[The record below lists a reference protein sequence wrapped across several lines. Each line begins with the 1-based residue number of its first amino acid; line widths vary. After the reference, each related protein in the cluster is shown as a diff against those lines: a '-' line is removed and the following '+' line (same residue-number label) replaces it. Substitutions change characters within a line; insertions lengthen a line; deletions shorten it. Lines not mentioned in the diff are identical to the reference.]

1 MSISAKVKE
10 GIAASSWI
18 VKIFEDRAQIV
29 SEEKEVYDF
38 RLGNPKV
45 EPPLEFVE
53 ELKKVA
59 NNPFPG
65 MHGYSALAGHS
76 QTREAIAK
84 TLSKER
90 GLPFTAQHV
99 IMTAGGAGALNIIL
113 KAILNPGDEVIVLSP
128 LYLEYPYYI
137 DNHGGVCCLA
147 ETDTDF
153 TLNIDNVAA
162 KITPR
167 TKAIIINSPNNPS
180 GMIYSDESLQSL
192 ARLLNE
198 KNRQFGKDIFLI
210 YDAAYQDIVYDG
222 NKVPD
227 IFSIYSTT
235 IFAASYSKPL
245 SIPGE
250 RIGYTA
256 VHPAMKNSG
265 ELMDA
270 LTFANRVLGYLSAP
284 VLMQHVVTNLQ
295 GICVDRAEYQERRD
309 MFCNALQDFGYSFKR
324 PMGAY
329 YIFPET
335 PGDDIVFAQE
345 LAREGILVLPGKSF
359 GRSGYIR
366 IAFCVKKEIIKKSLP
381 GFKKVKDLFKRN
393 AKAR

>member
-1 MSISAKVKE
+1 MSISIKVKE

-18 VKIFEDRAQIV
+18 VNIFEGRSQVV

-38 RLGNPKV
+38 RLGNPKL
-45 EPPLEFVE
+45 EPPLEFIE

-65 MHGYSALAGHS
+65 MHGYSALAGHV
-76 QTREAIAK
+76 QTRESIAK
-84 TLSKER
+84 TLLKER

-113 KAILNPGDEVIVLSP
+113 KAILNPSDEVIVLSP

-137 DNHGGVCCLA
+137 DNHGGVCCVV
-147 ETDTDF
+147 ETNEDF
-153 TLNIDNVAA
+153 TLNIDNLAA

-167 TKAIIINSPNNPS
+167 TKAVIINSPNNPT
-180 GMIYSDESLQSL
+180 GMIYSDESLKCAASL
-192 ARLLNE
+192 LSD
-198 KNRQFGKDIFLI
+198 KNRQFGNDIFLI

-222 NKVPD
+222 NNLPD
-227 IFSIYSTT
+227 IFNIYSNT

-250 RIGYTA
+250 RIGYA
-256 VHPAMKNSG
+256 AIYPGMKNSG
-265 ELMDA
+265 ELIEA
-270 LTFANRVLGYLSAP
+270 LIFANRVLGYLSAP

-295 GICVDRAEYQERRD
+295 GVSVDRAEYQERRD
-309 MFCNALQDFGYSFKR
+309 MFCNALQDFGYSFIR

-329 YIFPET
+329 YIFPKS
-335 PGDDIVFAQE
+335 PGDDLVFAQE
-345 LAREGILVLPGKSF
+345 LAKEGILVLPGKSF

-366 IAFCVKKEIIKKSLP
+366 IAFCVKKETIKKSLP
-381 GFKKVKDLFKRN
+381 GFKKVKDFLSPNPKRI
-393 AKAR
+393 

>member
-1 MSISAKVKE
+1 MSISIKVKE

-18 VKIFEDRAQIV
+18 VNIFERHSQVDF
-29 SEEKEVYDF
+29 EEKEVYDF
-38 RLGNPKV
+38 RLGNPKI

-59 NNPFPG
+59 NNPFPE
-65 MHGYSALAGHS
+65 MHGYSALAGHV

-137 DNHGGVCCLA
+137 DNHGGVCCVA
-147 ETDTDF
+147 ETNADF
-153 TLNIDNVAA
+153 SLNIDAIAA
-162 KITPR
+162 KTTSR

-180 GMIYSDESLQSL
+180 GMIYSDESLKST

-222 NKVPD
+222 NKLPD
-227 IFSIYSTT
+227 IFSIYSNT

-250 RIGYTA
+250 RIGYAA
-256 VHPAMKNSG
+256 VHPAMKNSV
-265 ELMDA
+265 ELMEA

-295 GICVDRAEYQERRD
+295 GVCVDRSEYQERRD
-309 MFCNALQDFGYSFKR
+309 MFCRALQDFGYSFTR

-335 PGDDIVFAQE
+335 PGDDLVFTQE
-345 LAREGILVLPGKSF
+345 LAKEGIMVLPGKSF

-366 IAFCVKKEIIKKSLP
+366 IAFCVKKETIKKSLP
-381 GFKKVKDLFKRN
+381 GFKKVKDFFRH
-393 AKAR
+393 

>member
-1 MSISAKVKE
+1 MSISIKVKE
-10 GIAASSWI
+10 GITASSWV
-18 VKIFEDRAQIV
+18 VKIFEYRSQVV

-38 RLGNPKV
+38 RLGNPKI
-45 EPPLEFVE
+45 EPPVEFVE

-65 MHGYSALAGHS
+65 MHGYSALAGHI
-76 QTREAIAK
+76 QTREAIAQ

-90 GLPFTAQHV
+90 GLPFTAHHV

-113 KAILNPGDEVIVLSP
+113 KAILNPGEEVIVLAP

-137 DNHGGVCCLA
+137 DNHGGICCVV
-147 ETDTDF
+147 ETNADF
-153 TLNIDNVAA
+153 TVNVDSIAA

-167 TKAIIINSPNNPS
+167 TKSIIINSPNNPT
-180 GMIYSDESLQSL
+180 GMIYSEESLKST
-192 ARLLNE
+192 ARLLND

-222 NKVPD
+222 NKLPD
-227 IFSIYSTT
+227 IFSIYSNT

-250 RIGYTA
+250 RIGYAA

-265 ELMDA
+265 ELMEA

-284 VLMQHVVTNLQ
+284 VLMQHVVANIQ
-295 GICVDRAEYQERRD
+295 GVCVDRAEYQERRD
-309 MFCNALQDFGYSFKR
+309 MFCDALQDFGYSFTR

-329 YIFPET
+329 YIFPKT
-335 PGDDIVFAQE
+335 PGDDLVFAQE
-345 LAREGILVLPGKSF
+345 LAKEGILVLPGKSF

-366 IAFCVKKEIIKKSLP
+366 IAFCVNKETIKKSLP
-381 GFKKVKDLFKRN
+381 GFKKVKDFFNR
-393 AKAR
+393 

>member
-1 MSISAKVKE
+1 MSISIKVKE

-18 VKIFEDRAQIV
+18 VNIFEDRSQVV
-29 SEEKEVYDF
+29 SKEKEVYDF
-38 RLGNPKV
+38 RLGNPKI

-53 ELKKVA
+53 ELKRVA
-59 NNPFPG
+59 NNPFPE
-65 MHGYSALAGHS
+65 MHGYSALAGHV
-76 QTREAIAK
+76 QAREAIAK

-137 DNHGGVCCLA
+137 DNHGGVCCVA
-147 ETDTDF
+147 ETNADF
-153 TLNIDNVAA
+153 TLNIDAIA
-162 KITPR
+162 SKTTPR

-180 GMIYSDESLQSL
+180 GMIYFDESLKST

-198 KNRQFGKDIFLI
+198 KNRQFGNDIFLI

-222 NKVPD
+222 NKLPD
-227 IFSIYSTT
+227 IFNIYSNT

-250 RIGYTA
+250 RIGYAA
-256 VHPAMKNSG
+256 VHPAMKNSR
-265 ELMDA
+265 ELMEA

-295 GICVDRAEYQERRD
+295 GVCVDRAEYQGRRD
-309 MFCNALQDFGYSFKR
+309 MFCNALQDFGYSFTR

-329 YIFPET
+329 YIFTKT
-335 PGDDIVFAQE
+335 PGDDLVFTQE
-345 LAREGILVLPGKSF
+345 LAKEGILVLPGKSF

-366 IAFCVKKEIIKKSLP
+366 IAFCVKKETIKKSLP
-381 GFKKVKDLFKRN
+381 GFKKVKDFYRH
-393 AKAR
+393 

>member
-1 MSISAKVKE
+1 MSISIKVKE

-18 VKIFEDRAQIV
+18 VNIFERHSQVDF
-29 SEEKEVYDF
+29 EEKEVYDF
-38 RLGNPKV
+38 RLGNPKI

-59 NNPFPG
+59 NNPFPE
-65 MHGYSALAGHS
+65 MHGYSALAGHV

-137 DNHGGVCCLA
+137 DNHGGVCCVA
-147 ETDTDF
+147 ETNADF
-153 TLNIDNVAA
+153 SLNIDAIAA
-162 KITPR
+162 KTTPR

-180 GMIYSDESLQSL
+180 GMIYSDESLKST

-222 NKVPD
+222 NKLPD
-227 IFSIYSTT
+227 IFSIYSNT

-250 RIGYTA
+250 RIGYAA
-256 VHPAMKNSG
+256 VHPAMKNSV
-265 ELMDA
+265 ELMEA

-295 GICVDRAEYQERRD
+295 GVCVDRSEYQERRD
-309 MFCNALQDFGYSFKR
+309 MFCRALQDFGYSFTR

-335 PGDDIVFAQE
+335 PGDDLVFTQE
-345 LAREGILVLPGKSF
+345 LAKEGIMVLPGKSF

-366 IAFCVKKEIIKKSLP
+366 IAFCVKKETIKKSLP
-381 GFKKVKDLFKRN
+381 GFKKVKDFFRH
-393 AKAR
+393 

>member
-1 MSISAKVKE
+1 MSISIKVKE

-18 VKIFEDRAQIV
+18 VNIFEDRSQVV
-29 SEEKEVYDF
+29 SKEKEVYDF
-38 RLGNPKV
+38 RLGNPKI

-53 ELKKVA
+53 ELKRAA
-59 NNPFPG
+59 NNPFPE
-65 MHGYSALAGHS
+65 MHGYSALAGHVHA
-76 QTREAIAK
+76 REAIAK

-137 DNHGGVCCLA
+137 DNHGGVCCVV
-147 ETDTDF
+147 ETNADF
-153 TLNIDNVAA
+153 TLNIDAIAA
-162 KITPR
+162 KTTPR

-180 GMIYSDESLQSL
+180 GMIYSDESLKSA

-198 KNRQFGKDIFLI
+198 KNRQFGNDIFLI

-222 NKVPD
+222 NKIPD
-227 IFSIYSTT
+227 IFNIYSNT

-250 RIGYTA
+250 RIGYAA
-256 VHPAMKNSG
+256 VHPAIKNSG
-265 ELMDA
+265 ELMEA

-295 GICVDRAEYQERRD
+295 GVCVDRAEYQERRD
-309 MFCNALQDFGYSFKR
+309 MFCNALQDFGYSFTR

-329 YIFPET
+329 YIFAET
-335 PGDDIVFAQE
+335 PGDDLVFTQE
-345 LAREGILVLPGKSF
+345 LAKEGVLVLPGKSF

-366 IAFCVKKEIIKKSLP
+366 IAFCVKKETIKKSLP
-381 GFKKVKDLFKRN
+381 GFKKVKDFFRP
-393 AKAR
+393 

>member
-1 MSISAKVKE
+1 MSISIKVKE

-18 VKIFEDRAQIV
+18 VNIFEDRSQVV
-29 SEEKEVYDF
+29 SKEKEVYDF
-38 RLGNPKV
+38 RLGNPKI

-53 ELKKVA
+53 ELKRVA
-59 NNPFPG
+59 NNPFPE
-65 MHGYSALAGHS
+65 MHGYSALAGHV
-76 QTREAIAK
+76 QAREAIAK

-137 DNHGGVCCLA
+137 DNHGGVCCVA
-147 ETDTDF
+147 ETNADF
-153 TLNIDNVAA
+153 TLNIDAIAA
-162 KITPR
+162 KTTPR

-180 GMIYSDESLQSL
+180 GMIYFDESLKST

-198 KNRQFGKDIFLI
+198 KNRQFGNDIFLI

-222 NKVPD
+222 NKLPD
-227 IFSIYSTT
+227 IFNIYSNT

-250 RIGYTA
+250 RIGYAA
-256 VHPAMKNSG
+256 VHPAMKNSR
-265 ELMDA
+265 ELMEA
-270 LTFANRVLGYLSAP
+270 LTFANRVLGYLSAL

-295 GICVDRAEYQERRD
+295 GVCVDRAEYQGRRD
-309 MFCNALQDFGYSFKR
+309 MFCNALQDFGYSFTR

-329 YIFPET
+329 YIFTKT
-335 PGDDIVFAQE
+335 PGDDLVFTQE
-345 LAREGILVLPGKSF
+345 LAKEGILVLPGKSF

-366 IAFCVKKEIIKKSLP
+366 IAFCVKKETIKKSLP
-381 GFKKVKDLFKRN
+381 GFKKVKDFYRH
-393 AKAR
+393 

>member
-1 MSISAKVKE
+1 MN
-10 GIAASSWI
+10 
-18 VKIFEDRAQIV
+18 IFEDRSQVV
-29 SEEKEVYDF
+29 SKEKEVYDF
-38 RLGNPKV
+38 RLETPKI

-53 ELKKVA
+53 ELKRVA
-59 NNPFPG
+59 NIPFRRC
-65 MHGYSALAGHS
+65 MANSALAGHV
-76 QTREAIAK
+76 QAREAIAK

-137 DNHGGVCCLA
+137 DNHGGVCCVA
-147 ETDTDF
+147 ETNADF
-153 TLNIDNVAA
+153 TLNIDAIAA
-162 KITPR
+162 KTTPR

-180 GMIYSDESLQSL
+180 GMIYFDESLKST

-198 KNRQFGKDIFLI
+198 KNRQFGNDIFLI

-222 NKVPD
+222 NKLPD
-227 IFSIYSTT
+227 IFNIYSNT

-250 RIGYTA
+250 RIGYAA
-256 VHPAMKNSG
+256 VHPAMKNSR
-265 ELMDA
+265 ELMEA

-295 GICVDRAEYQERRD
+295 GVCVDRAEYQGRRD
-309 MFCNALQDFGYSFKR
+309 MFCNALQDFGYSFTR

-329 YIFPET
+329 YIFTKT
-335 PGDDIVFAQE
+335 PGDDLVFTQE
-345 LAREGILVLPGKSF
+345 LAKEGILVLPGKSF

-366 IAFCVKKEIIKKSLP
+366 IAFCVKKETIKKSLP
-381 GFKKVKDLFKRN
+381 GFKKVKDFYRH
-393 AKAR
+393 

>member
-1 MSISAKVKE
+1 MSISSKVRE
-10 GIAASSWI
+10 GIAASSW
-18 VKIFEDRAQIV
+18 VVNIFEYRSPVV

-38 RLGNPKV
+38 RLGNPKI
-45 EPPLEFVE
+45 EPPAKFVE

-65 MHGYSALAGHS
+65 MHGYSALAGHI
-76 QTREAIAK
+76 QAREAIAQ
-84 TLSKER
+84 TLSEER
-90 GLPFTAQHV
+90 GLSFTAHHV
-99 IMTAGGAGALNIIL
+99 IMTSGGAGALNIIL
-113 KAILNPGDEVIVLSP
+113 KAILNPGEEVIVLAP

-137 DNHGGVCCLA
+137 DNHGGVCCVA
-147 ETDTDF
+147 ETNADF
-153 TLNIDNVAA
+153 TVNIDTISA

-167 TKAIIINSPNNPS
+167 TKAIIINSPNNPT
-180 GMIYSDESLQSL
+180 GMIYSGDSLKSI

-210 YDAAYQDIVYDG
+210 YDAAYQDIIYDG

-227 IFSIYSTT
+227 IFNIYSNT

-250 RIGYTA
+250 RIGFAA

-284 VLMQHVVTNLQ
+284 VLMQHVVANLQ
-295 GICVDRAEYQERRD
+295 GVCVDRVEYQERRD
-309 MFCNALQDFGYSFKR
+309 MLCDALEDFGYSFTR

-329 YIFPET
+329 YIFPMI
-335 PGDDIVFAQE
+335 PGDDVLFAQG
-345 LAREGILVLPGKSF
+345 LSQEGILVLPGKSF

-366 IAFCVKKEIIKKSLP
+366 IAFCVNKETITNSLP
-381 GFKKVKDLFKRN
+381 GFKRVIERFM
-393 AKAR
+393 

>member
-1 MSISAKVKE
+1 MSISIKVME
-10 GIAASSWI
+10 GIAASSWV
-18 VKIFEDRAQIV
+18 VKIFDGRSQFV
-29 SEEKEVYDF
+29 SKEQEVYDF
-38 RLGNPKV
+38 RLGNPKI
-45 EPPLEFVE
+45 EPPLKFAE

-59 NNPFPG
+59 DNPFPG
-65 MHGYSALAGHS
+65 MHGYSALAGHV

-99 IMTAGGAGALNIIL
+99 IMTSGGAGALNIIL

-137 DNHGGVCCLA
+137 DNHGGVCCLV
-147 ETDTDF
+147 ETNADF
-153 TLNIDNVAA
+153 TLNINNLAA

-167 TKAIIINSPNNPS
+167 TKAVIVNSPNNPT
-180 GMIYSDESLQSL
+180 GMIYSDESLKSM
-192 ARLLNE
+192 ARLLGD
-198 KNRQFGKDIFLI
+198 KNRQVGNDIFLI

-222 NKVPD
+222 NKLPD
-227 IFSIYSTT
+227 IFNIYSNT

-250 RIGYTA
+250 RIGYA
-256 VHPAMKNSG
+256 AIHPAMKISG
-265 ELMDA
+265 ELIEA
-270 LTFANRVLGYLSAP
+270 LIFANRVLGYLSAP
-284 VLMQHVVTNLQ
+284 VLMQHVITNLQ
-295 GICVDRAEYQERRD
+295 GVCVDRAEYQERRD
-309 MFCNALQDFGYSFKR
+309 MFCNALQDFGYSVTR

-335 PGDDIVFAQE
+335 PGDDLVFTQE
-345 LAREGILVLPGKSF
+345 LAKEGILVLPGKSF

-366 IAFCVKKEIIKKSLP
+366 IAFCVKKETIKKSLP
-381 GFKKVKDLFKRN
+381 GFKKVMDRFK
-393 AKAR
+393 

>member
-1 MSISAKVKE
+1 MSISIKVKE

-18 VKIFEDRAQIV
+18 VNIFERHSQVD

-38 RLGNPKV
+38 RLGNPKI

-59 NNPFPG
+59 NNPFPE
-65 MHGYSALAGHS
+65 MHGYSALAGHV

-90 GLPFTAQHV
+90 GLPFTEQHV

-137 DNHGGVCCLA
+137 DNHGGVCCVA
-147 ETDTDF
+147 ETNADF
-153 TLNIDNVAA
+153 SLNIDAIAA
-162 KITPR
+162 KTTSR

-180 GMIYSDESLQSL
+180 GMIYSDESLKST

-222 NKVPD
+222 NKLPD
-227 IFSIYSTT
+227 IFSIYSNT

-250 RIGYTA
+250 RIGYAA
-256 VHPAMKNSG
+256 VHPAMKNSV
-265 ELMDA
+265 ELMEA

-295 GICVDRAEYQERRD
+295 GVCVDRSEYQERRD
-309 MFCNALQDFGYSFKR
+309 MFCRALQDFGYSFTR

-335 PGDDIVFAQE
+335 PGDDLVFTQE
-345 LAREGILVLPGKSF
+345 LAKEGIMVLPGKSF

-366 IAFCVKKEIIKKSLP
+366 IAFCVKKETIKKSLP
-381 GFKKVKDLFKRN
+381 GFKKVKDFFRH
-393 AKAR
+393 

>member
-1 MSISAKVKE
+1 MSISSKVKE
-10 GIAASSWI
+10 GIAASSWV
-18 VKIFEDRAQIV
+18 VKIFESHSQVI
-29 SEEKEVYDF
+29 SEEKEACDF
-38 RLGNPKV
+38 RLGNPKI
-45 EPPLEFVE
+45 EPPAEFVE
-53 ELKKVA
+53 ELKKAA

-65 MHGYSALAGHS
+65 MHGYSALAGHI

-90 GLPFTAQHV
+90 GLHFTTHHI

-113 KAILNPGDEVIVLSP
+113 KAILNPEDEVIVLSP

-137 DNHGGVCCLA
+137 DNHGGVCCVV
-147 ETDTDF
+147 ETHADF
-153 TLNIDNVAA
+153 TLNIDTIAA

-167 TKAIIINSPNNPS
+167 TKAIIINSPNNPT
-180 GMIYSDESLQSL
+180 GMIYSDESLKSA

-198 KNRQFGKDIFLI
+198 KSRQYGKDIFLI

-222 NKVPD
+222 NELPD
-227 IFSIYSTT
+227 IFTFYSNT

-250 RIGYTA
+250 RIGYA
-256 VHPAMKNSG
+256 AIHPEIKNSR
-265 ELMDA
+265 ELFEA

-284 VLMQHVVTNLQ
+284 VLMQHVIANLQ
-295 GICVDRAEYQERRD
+295 GIHVDRVEYQERRD
-309 MFCNALQDFGYSFKR
+309 MFCNALQDFGYSFMR

-329 YIFPET
+329 YIFPKT
-335 PGDDIVFAQE
+335 PGDDLTFAQE
-345 LAREGILVLPGKSF
+345 LAKEGILVLPGKSF

-366 IAFCVKKEIIKKSLP
+366 IAFCVKKETIKKSLP
-381 GFKKVKDLFKRN
+381 GFKKVIDQYAVR
-393 AKAR
+393 

>member
-1 MSISAKVKE
+1 MSISIKVKE

-18 VKIFEDRAQIV
+18 VNIFEGRSQVV

-38 RLGNPKV
+38 RLGNPKI

-59 NNPFPG
+59 NNPFPE
-65 MHGYSALAGHS
+65 MHGYSALAGHV
-76 QTREAIAK
+76 QAREAIAK

-90 GLPFTAQHV
+90 GLNFTAQHV

-137 DNHGGVCCLA
+137 DNHGGVCCMA
-147 ETDTDF
+147 ETNADF
-153 TLNIDNVAA
+153 SLNIDAIAA
-162 KITPR
+162 KTTPR

-180 GMIYSDESLQSL
+180 GMIYSDESLKST

-198 KNRQFGKDIFLI
+198 KNRQFGKDIVLI

-222 NKVPD
+222 NKLPD
-227 IFSIYSTT
+227 IFSIYSNT

-250 RIGYTA
+250 RIGYAA
-256 VHPAMKNSG
+256 VHPAMKNSV
-265 ELMDA
+265 ELMEA

-295 GICVDRAEYQERRD
+295 GVCVDRSEYQERRD
-309 MFCNALQDFGYSFKR
+309 MFCNALQDFGYSFTR

-329 YIFPET
+329 YIFAET
-335 PGDDIVFAQE
+335 PGDDLVFTQE
-345 LAREGILVLPGKSF
+345 LAKEGIMVLPGKSF

-366 IAFCVKKEIIKKSLP
+366 IAFCVKKETIKKSLP
-381 GFKKVKDLFKRN
+381 GFKKVKDFFRP
-393 AKAR
+393 

>member
-1 MSISAKVKE
+1 MSISIKVKE
-10 GIAASSWI
+10 GIAASSWV
-18 VKIFEDRAQIV
+18 VKIFEGRSQTGSGD
-29 SEEKEVYDF
+29 KEIYDF
-38 RLGNPKV
+38 RLGNPKI

-59 NNPFPG
+59 NNPFPE
-65 MHGYSALAGHS
+65 MHGYSALAGHI
-76 QTREAIAK
+76 QTREAIAT

-137 DNHGGVCCLA
+137 DNHGGACSVV
-147 ETDTDF
+147 ETNADF
-153 TLNIDNVAA
+153 TLNIDTIAA

-167 TKAIIINSPNNPS
+167 TKAIIINSPNNPT
-180 GMIYSDESLQSL
+180 GTIYSEESLKSV

-210 YDAAYQDIVYDG
+210 YDAAYQDIIYDD
-222 NKVPD
+222 NKLPD
-227 IFSIYSTT
+227 IFNIYSNT

-250 RIGYTA
+250 RIGYAA
-256 VHPAMKNSG
+256 VHPTMKNSG
-265 ELMDA
+265 ELLEA

-284 VLMQHVVTNLQ
+284 VLMQHVVTRLQ
-295 GICVDRAEYQERRD
+295 GVCVDRAEYQERRD
-309 MFCNALQDFGYSFKR
+309 MFCNALKDFGYSFIL

-329 YIFPET
+329 YIFPKT
-335 PGDDIVFAQE
+335 PGDDLVFAQE
-345 LAREGILVLPGKSF
+345 LAKEGILVLPGKSF

-366 IAFCVKKEIIKKSLP
+366 IAFCVKKETIKKSLQ
-381 GFKKVKDLFKRN
+381 GFKKVKDFFKRN
-393 AKAR
+393 AKAK

>member
-1 MSISAKVKE
+1 MSISLKVKE

-18 VKIFEDRAQIV
+18 VKIFEGRSQVV

-38 RLGNPKV
+38 RLGNPKI
-45 EPPLEFVE
+45 EPPSEFVE

-59 NNPFPG
+59 NNPFPE
-65 MHGYSALAGHS
+65 MHGYSALAGHVRA
-76 QTREAIAK
+76 REAIAQ

-90 GLPFTAQHV
+90 GLNFTAQHV

-137 DNHGGVCCLA
+137 DNHGGVCCMV
-147 ETDTDF
+147 ETNADF
-153 TLNIDNVAA
+153 TLNIDKVAA
-162 KITPR
+162 KINPR

-180 GMIYSDESLQSL
+180 GMIYSDESLKST

-227 IFSIYSTT
+227 IFNIYSNT

-250 RIGYTA
+250 RIGYAA
-256 VHPAMKNSG
+256 VHPAIKNPG
-265 ELMDA
+265 ELIDA

-284 VLMQHVVTNLQ
+284 VLMQHVITNLQ
-295 GICVDRAEYQERRD
+295 GVCVDRAEYQERRD
-309 MFCNALQDFGYSFKR
+309 MFCNALQDFGYSFVR

-335 PGDDIVFAQE
+335 PGDDLVFTQE

-366 IAFCVKKEIIKKSLP
+366 IAFCVKKETIKKSLP
-381 GFKKVKDLFKRN
+381 GFKKVKRLFQP
-393 AKAR
+393 